1 MTDMAL
7 GVLWSQ
13 RFGLARSPMFT
24 FEKDGADGDHNVLL
38 DGGYGSFGLSVVEE
52 RMDPVAAAGWA
63 WSSDL
68 PHHVTVS
75 KKDVQVVRW
84 DASSDAQVYSL
95 DSVNRDLD
103 GFYRFL
109 CRDRLRSNRTVVQ
122 HLVNLFGR
130 VRSLVAHARL
140 PDDRAI
146 DAFVTILGDLIA
158 GENAPADTVGFGLPD
173 DAAELRAALAG
184 PSLEESL
191 RDIRTAPTTLSA
203 ITLHPSLAIRH
214 AGGQLFQEAHFDL
227 VRAPPPD
234 MFGYVDTATAER
246 NSRGGTHF
254 TPPALARSIVDHT
267 ILQIDDLADRPKL
280 TISDPACGSAAF
292 LHEALRGL
300 QRVGF
305 NGAVHVVGRDISRPA
320 IAMARFTLT
329 LALRDWTPAG
339 GAALDLE
346 IGDSLAEP
354 AFPAADMTVMNPP
367 FISVISQ
374 TPEQKVQLRA
384 VIGDKAGS
392 RGDYSMAF
400 VTRALDAL
408 ADRGA
413 MGTLFPANLLTHE
426 AATPWRE
433 KLASEGD
440 IRLLASI
447 GDFGLFSQ
455 ALVHVACAVIAK
467 GQPHRREFTALVT
480 GNEAGATGDAL
491 RELRKI
497 HGMPP
502 AIAVGDRQWK
512 LFATEASVLDR
523 KLPWRILTP
532 QQRGLLDALE
542 AAQTPTV
549 GSLFDIAQGVQTGN
563 LKVFLFDDA
572 AFRRLGLPAK
582 EKRHFRE
589 ALMTDSIENGR
600 IIKKYHLFF
609 PHGRDG
615 SLFASE
621 EELAAAVP
629 TYYRAI
635 LKPNEAVLK
644 GRASILQANRTD
656 WWGLMRSR
664 TSTFSLDDRP
674 RIVSKFF
681 GAEGSFAL
689 DASGRYLPSTGHIWT
704 PKRELLASRLDEH
717 EDIDPAEEIGEGVR
731 EAASIEVLHAY
742 VALLNSRTFVRLV
755 SFRSVTIAGG
765 QFDLSSRFLAPVFL
779 PDLWEKAEDPILGGH
794 VRRLARVTIAAERG
808 EPVHADNVDRLVAQ
822 LYGVPELVED

>member
-7 GVLWSQ
+7 GALWSQ

-24 FEKDGADGDHNVLL
+24 FEDVDGNHDVLL
-38 DGGYGSFGLSVVEE
+38 DGGYGSFGLSVVDE
-52 RMDPVAAAGWA
+52 RTDPAAVAGWA

-84 DASSDAQVYSL
+84 DAASDAQIYSL

-146 DAFVTILGDLIA
+146 DAFVTILADLIA
-158 GENAPADTVGFGLPD
+158 GENAPADTVEFGLPD
-173 DAAELRAALAG
+173 DVAELRAALAG
-184 PSLEESL
+184 PSLEGAL
-191 RDIRTAPTTLSA
+191 RDIRTAPATLSA
-203 ITLHPSLAIRH
+203 LTLHPSLAIRH

-267 ILQIDDLADRPKL
+267 ILQIENLAERSSL

-292 LHEALRGL
+292 LHEAMRGL

-305 NGAVHVVGRDISRPA
+305 NGAVRIIGRDISAPA

-329 LALRDWTPAG
+329 LALRDWVPAG
-339 GAALDLE
+339 GAALDLG
-346 IGDSLAEP
+346 IADSLAQP
-354 AFPAADMTVMNPP
+354 VFPAADMTVMNPP
-367 FISVISQ
+367 FISVIAQ
-374 TPEQKVQLRA
+374 TPEQKAQLRD
-384 VIGDKAGS
+384 VIGGKAGS

-408 ADRGA
+408 TDQGA

-433 KLASEGD
+433 RLASEGD

-455 ALVHVACAVIAK
+455 ALVHVACAIIAK
-467 GQPHRREFTALVT
+467 TQTRRREFTALVT
-480 GNEAGATGDAL
+480 GNEPGATGDAM
-491 RELRKI
+491 RELRKS
-497 HGMPP
+497 HGVPP
-502 AIAVGDRQWK
+502 AIAAGDRQWK
-512 LFATEASVLDR
+512 LFATDVSVLNH

-549 GSLFDIAQGVQTGN
+549 GSLFDIAQGVQTGS
-563 LKVFLFDDA
+563 LRVFLHEEDD
-572 AFRRLGLPAK
+572 FRRLGLPSK
-582 EKRHFRE
+582 ERRYFRD

-600 IIKKYHLFF
+600 IVKRYLLFF

-615 SLFASE
+615 PLFADE
-621 EELAAAVP
+621 TEAAAAVP
-629 TYYRAI
+629 NFYRTI
-635 LKPNEAVLK
+635 LKPNEATLK
-644 GRASILQANRTD
+644 ARASIVRAKRAD
-656 WWGLMRSR
+656 WWGLMHPR
-664 TSTFSLDDRP
+664 TGSFAFDDRP

-689 DASGRYLPSTGHIWT
+689 DAEARYLPSTGHVWT
-704 PKRELLASRLDEH
+704 PKRDVPIAPQDENQ
-717 EDIDPAEEIGEGVR
+717 DVEEVSEGVR
-731 EAASIEVLHAY
+731 EAASVEVMRAY
-742 VALLNSRTFVRLV
+742 VALLNSRAFMRLV

-779 PDLWEKAEDPILGGH
+779 PDLWEKTEDPILGGH
-794 VRRLARVTIAAERG
+794 VRRLASVTLDAVRG
-808 EPVHADNVDRLVAQ
+808 EPVHTQIVDRLVAQ